1 MHLRNSE
8 RLQER
13 VHIDLEAGMIMK
25 IIVACLGV
33 GGAIFYLGLTLG
45 QGEAIAHIRGVS
57 EADGLK
63 QLEGSLRV
71 LAPERDAATDGSLLL
86 FPTLLSRRADQRVQ
100 RDELT
105 HTLAHFRTQNLEDQK
120 ADLSLFS
127 EQVLREKFGLALD
140 PETGEVVEVDPNSM
154 AKDGTPIPG
163 GALGS
168 APQRSAEAGEL
179 PDPDDVP
186 VEIVVAPAPEPADEE
201 EAVEEPE
208 RQTVGK
214 YTLQLQSFRDP
225 DEARVFRELM
235 EERGYHPFVQ
245 KVQLGDKGVWH
256 RVRIGRFMKMKS
268 AQKFKSQFEREQ
280 GFSTRIM
287 SL

>member
-105 HTLAHFRTQNLEDQK
+105 HTLAHFRTQN
-120 ADLSLFS
+120 
-127 EQVLREKFGLALD
+127 